1 MIQSKKH
8 LNRLLAVLLAAIMLV
23 IPACNVPFK
32 TGVSFTPTAVR
43 EVPVT
48 PPPPTITPT
57 AEFFTPMQQFLRS
70 LQPNDRA
77 PVGLPTIVDINSPG
91 SGAQQQVDYFRQVL
105 DTVSTNKQ
113 INVLTQNADY
123 AKRSLLPDESVQN
136 VIVIQYVDSLTT
148 AFILTS
154 EKNGGHTYFVDP
166 QGSVFELYLFA
177 QNNAGT
183 IFFESDPA
191 KAQTILDM
199 PDLTTVQWITVRQVT
214 TQDKA
219 RLPAD
224 TWAFLQAQYSQI
236 TKEVKLDEA
245 VAEGPTWLTVP
256 VMNWNVQNGTQT
268 IYINPA
274 SFEVH
279 VEQNSAY
286 LPGKTD
292 RGITLVLPLGKFPF
306 QLQRPTEQV
315 TETPAP
321 PTATSTKT
329 LKPTATKKPGKS
341 AKKTST
347 PKEPT
352 ATPKGPTATPSPTP
366 DHSLQQ
372 NMDAFEKGEV
382 LIPNEKLFHSSTGAN
397 SLGVANSREVGMS
410 WGFFVQGVYLGSFD
424 IQNKDVPAKTRVA
437 VFGFT
442 DGEGKRFFIP
452 FQLGVDMDHSIII
465 QYDPNRTISA
475 LDNERPITLK
485 VSDTLDVLRANM
497 NEPVLFFVMRAAP
510 PFPFSDSDGYYIHAH
525 EAQYNVADQA
535 LRFVK
540 TASGGSLKQMQ
551 LPSYVNTLKVQN
563 TVLPMTENL
572 ILPQKP

>member
-1 MIQSKKH
+1 MTSQKKH
-8 LNRLLAVLLAAIMLV
+8 LNQLLAVLLAVIMLL
-23 IPACNVPFK
+23 IPACNVPFN

-57 AEFFTPMQQFLRS
+57 AEVISPMQQFLRS
-70 LQPNDRA
+70 LQAKDLA
-77 PVGLPTIVDINSPG
+77 PVGLPTIVDKSSPG

-105 DTVSTNKQ
+105 DTVSASKQ
-113 INVLTQNADY
+113 INTLTPNADY
-123 AKRSLLPDESVQN
+123 AMRGLLPGETVQN

-154 EKNGGHTYFVDP
+154 ESNGAHTYFIDP

-177 QNNAGT
+177 QNNNGT
-183 IFFESDPA
+183 IFFESDPS

-199 PDLTTVQWITVRQVT
+199 PDLTSAQWITVRQLT
-214 TQDKA
+214 SQDKTRFSA
-219 RLPAD
+219 AD
-224 TWAFLQAQYSQI
+224 WAFLQAQYTEM
-236 TKEVKLDEA
+236 TKEVTLDDA
-245 VAEGPTWLTVP
+245 VAKGPVWLTVP
-256 VMNWNVQNGTQT
+256 VMTWDAQHGTQT
-268 IYINPA
+268 TYISPA
-274 SFEVH
+274 SFDVH

-292 RGITLVLPLGKFPF
+292 RGVTLILPLGKFPS
-306 QLQRPTEQV
+306 QVQSPTEQV

-321 PTATSTKT
+321 PTATSTNT
-329 LKPTATKKPGKS
+329 PKPLPTKKPGKN
-341 AKKTST
+341 AKKT
-347 PKEPT
+347 P
-352 ATPKGPTATPSPTP
+352 TPKGPTATPSSTP
-366 DHSLQQ
+366 DNSLQQ
-372 NMDAFEKGEV
+372 NMDAFQKGEV
-382 LIPNEKLFHSSTGAN
+382 LIPNEKLFHSSTGAS
-397 SLGVANSREVGMS
+397 SLGVADSREVGMS

-424 IQNKDVPAKTRVA
+424 IQNKNVPAKTRVA

-510 PFPFSDSDGYYIHAH
+510 PFPFSDSDGYYIQAH

-551 LPSYVNTLKVQN
+551 LPGYVNTLKVQN
-563 TVLPMTENL
+563 TILPLTENL

>member
-1 MIQSKKH
+1 MTLHKKH
-8 LNRLLAVLLAAIMLV
+8 LNQLLAVLLAVIMLV

-57 AEFFTPMQQFLRS
+57 AEFITPMQQLLRS
-70 LQPNDRA
+70 LQTNDRA
-77 PVGLPTIVDINSPG
+77 PVGLPTIVDKSSPG
-91 SGAQQQVDYFRQVL
+91 SGAQQQVDYFTQVL
-105 DTVSTNKQ
+105 DTVSASKQ

-123 AKRSLLPDESVQN
+123 ATRALLPGETVQN

-154 EKNGGHTYFVDP
+154 EKNGAHTYFIDP

-183 IFFESDPA
+183 IFFESDPT

-199 PDLTTVQWITVRQVT
+199 PDLTTAQWVTVRQLT
-214 TQDKA
+214 TQDKQK
-219 RLPAD
+219 LPAEAW
-224 TWAFLQAQYSQI
+224 TFLQAQYADMA
-236 TKEVKLDEA
+236 KEAKLDDA
-245 VAEGPTWLTVP
+245 VAKGPVWLTVP

-268 IYINPA
+268 VYINPA
-274 SFEVH
+274 SFDVH
-279 VEQNSAY
+279 VELNSAY

-292 RGITLVLPLGKFPF
+292 RGVTLVLPLGKFPS
-306 QLQRPTEQV
+306 QLQSPTEQV

-329 LKPTATKKPGKS
+329 VKPSPTKKASKN
-341 AKKTST
+341 AKKT
-347 PKEPT
+347 P
-352 ATPKGPTATPSPTP
+352 TPKGPTVTPSPTP
-366 DHSLQQ
+366 DNSLQQ
-372 NMDAFEKGEV
+372 NMDAFQKGEV
-382 LIPNEKLFHSSTGAN
+382 LIPNEKLFHSSTGVS
-397 SLGVANSREVGMS
+397 SLGVADSREVGMS

-424 IQNKDVPAKTRVA
+424 IQNNNAPAKIRVA

-510 PFPFSDSDGYYIHAH
+510 PFPFSDSDGYYIHVH

-563 TVLPMTENL
+563 TILPLTENL
-572 ILPQKP
+572 ILPDKP